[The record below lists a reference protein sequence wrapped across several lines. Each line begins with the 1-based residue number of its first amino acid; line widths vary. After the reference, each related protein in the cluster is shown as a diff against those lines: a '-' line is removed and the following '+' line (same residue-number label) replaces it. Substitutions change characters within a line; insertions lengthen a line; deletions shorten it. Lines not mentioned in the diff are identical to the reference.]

1 MQDYKLGGTHFSKKK
16 EKKEKKKLFVFEA
29 ILPLKNAF
37 Q

>member
-1 MQDYKLGGTHFSKKK
+1 MQDYKLGGTHFLTKK
-16 EKKEKKKLFVFEA
+16 ELFAFEA